1 MRSGSIASNFLYSSL
16 TTVLNVAVPLLTYP
30 YITRVLGPDNLG
42 RLGVAA
48 SLANYFIAAAG
59 LGFATYGV
67 RAVAK
72 AAADSRHSAGS
83 HGVQES
89 HGARESHDA
98 KSALARVAS
107 ELGALALGASAVAA
121 TAYFAAILAVGRYR
135 ADLALFALFG
145 LTIIASNAAVE
156 WFFRGVERF
165 RFIGLRN
172 LVLQVVSVV
181 FLFIIVR
188 GPGDTVPYAALLAIV
203 ALLGAGLNLGA
214 ARRIVHL
221 TFTGIRPLSHLAPMA
236 LFTLIAFSITA
247 YTNLDFLF
255 LGLASDPRQAG
266 FYTVSIRLARMVT
279 TVTATLSAVLLPR
292 LSQLSSGD
300 EEGFARILGQSA
312 RAIALFSLP
321 AAAGIAVTA
330 DDLAVFFGGAGFA
343 ESAASLR
350 ILALLVPI
358 VGASNFLQL
367 QILVPRSR
375 ERAMLWS
382 FGAGLAVTSLA
393 MFLWVRPFGHIGAAW
408 AMVAG
413 EAAVLAVHAVLCL
426 RLEPE
431 SLPRR
436 FGLARYLAGTA
447 ITFLAALAVRAFL
460 APGPARLAAAVI
472 AGCLAYAVTLV
483 AGGDPMTRGLI
494 QKAQPSGHH
503 PGDPR

>member
-72 AAADSRHSAGS
+72 ASADSRHSAGAHNS
-83 HGVQES
+83 KQS
-89 HGARESHDA
+89 LS
-98 KSALARVAS
+98 RVAT

-121 TAYFAAILAVGRYR
+121 IAYFAAIIAVDRYR
-135 ADLALFALFG
+135 ADFALFALFG
-145 LTIIASNAAVE
+145 LTIIASSAAVE

-172 LVLQVVSVV
+172 LVLQFVSVV
-181 FLFIIVR
+181 FLFIVVR
-188 GPGDTVPYAALLAIV
+188 DSGDTVPYAALLAIV

-214 ARRIVHL
+214 ARRIVHP
-221 TFTGIRPLSHLAPMA
+221 TFTGIRPLSHLGPMA

-266 FYTVSIRLARMVT
+266 LYTVSIRLARMVT

-292 LSQLSSGD
+292 LSHLSSGD

-330 DDLAVFFGGAGFA
+330 DDLAVFFGGSGFA

-350 ILALLVPI
+350 ILALLAPL

-367 QILVPRSR
+367 QILVPRGR

-382 FGAGLAVTSLA
+382 FGAGLIVTALA
-393 MFLWVRPFGHIGAAW
+393 MFLWVSPFGHIGAAW

-436 FGLARYLAGTA
+436 FGFARYLAGTA
-447 ITFLAALAVRAFL
+447 ITFLAALTVRAFL
-460 APGPARLAAAVI
+460 APGAARLAAAVI
-472 AGCLAYAVTLV
+472 SGCLAYAVTLV
-483 AGGDPMTRGLI
+483 AGGDPMARALI
-494 QKAQPSGHH
+494 QKAQSSGHH
-503 PGDPR
+503 EGDPR